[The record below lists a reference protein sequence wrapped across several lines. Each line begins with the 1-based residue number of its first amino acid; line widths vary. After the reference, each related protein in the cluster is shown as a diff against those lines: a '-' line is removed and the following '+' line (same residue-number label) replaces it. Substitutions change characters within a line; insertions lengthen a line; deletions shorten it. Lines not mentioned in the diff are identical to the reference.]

1 MILIEQNFDQVDTL
15 VESVDGGQGKK
26 FYLSGVFA
34 EAETRNRNK
43 RVYDKKEMMES
54 VSKINDAAKLGRH
67 ILGELDHPATL
78 EIKLENVSHRILEAR
93 MEGNQVICKAEILE
107 KHPKGAIAK
116 ALLESGV
123 QLGVSTRGS
132 GALNE
137 STGRVSNFNLV
148 TVDLVAQPSAL
159 NAYPETLREQ
169 LEMHKRG
176 EILTDLAEA
185 QIHDP
190 LAQKYFQ
197 IEIKKFIESIKG

>member
-1 MILIEQNFDQVDTL
+1 MILIEQNFDRVDTL
-15 VESVDGGQGKK
+15 VESVDNEGGKR

-34 EAETRNRNK
+34 EAETRNRN
-43 RVYDKKEMMES
+43 RRIYDRKEMMES
-54 VSKINDAAKLGRH
+54 VSKINEASKLGRH
-67 ILGELDHPATL
+67 ILGELDHPSTL

-132 GALNE
+132 GQLNE

-148 TVDLVAQPSAL
+148 TVDLVATPSAH

-169 LEMHKRG
+169 LEMHSRG
-176 EILTDLAEA
+176 EIVTDLAEA
-185 QIHDP
+185 QLHDP